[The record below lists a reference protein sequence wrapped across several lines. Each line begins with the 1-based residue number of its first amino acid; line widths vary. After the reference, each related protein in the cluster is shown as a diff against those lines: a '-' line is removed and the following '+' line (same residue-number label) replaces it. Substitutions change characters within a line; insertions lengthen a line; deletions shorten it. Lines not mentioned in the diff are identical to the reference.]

1 LLLISAGIACVHGSE
16 WQRVDAGAL
25 PAKDL
30 LLGMALAGAAL
41 VCWTWYPIRNAA
53 WVQAHPQVGSGTWA
67 TAQGLATLPL
77 AAVGMTAYMLLTGA
91 WAGDAPWGPRP
102 WTYAG
107 LMLAIGLLAS
117 WLGTLCWNRASALL
131 PTSLTGQLI
140 VFETLAAL
148 IYGFIHRGSWPG
160 FWIWTAMALM
170 VAGVVLAARVFARP
184 ADQ

>member
-1 LLLISAGIACVHGSE
+1 
-16 WQRVDAGAL
+16 
-25 PAKDL
+25 
-30 LLGMALAGAAL
+30 
-41 VCWTWYPIRNAA
+41 
-53 WVQAHPQVGSGTWA
+53 VGSGTWA